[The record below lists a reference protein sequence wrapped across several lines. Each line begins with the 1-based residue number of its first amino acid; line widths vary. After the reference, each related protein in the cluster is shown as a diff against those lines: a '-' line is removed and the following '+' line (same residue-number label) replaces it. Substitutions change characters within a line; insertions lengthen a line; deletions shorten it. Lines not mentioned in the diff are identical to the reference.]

1 MDERQVRIT
10 EDLAGLFRGELRC
23 DSLTTAMYACDASLY
38 QIEPIGVAFPRDRED
53 VEVLA
58 KYALSTHLQLIPR
71 GAGTGV
77 AGSAIGHGLIVDF
90 SRHMR
95 SIEQIGEDTVRVQ
108 PGVVLERLNH
118 ELREEGR
125 YFAPDPSNVNVTTIG
140 GMLGVDAAGSHSLRV
155 GSTRH
160 HVQSLELV
168 LAGGERFEARREWLA
183 FRRAGDYFEPEVG
196 EASVRKRLIVSR
208 LAKLLTDHKQLI
220 RDRQP
225 TGVRNSCGYYLRS
238 VLDEERLNL
247 PRLLVGSEGTL
258 GLFTAAT
265 LHTSELPA
273 YRGVVLL
280 LFGELSAAVRAVQVI
295 VPQQPSACDLMDRR
309 VLSLAC
315 ERNSAFRALVSPA
328 AEAALLVEQTGYND
342 RQVRDRLRMVVEAV
356 RGVEPTVSVAAD
368 AYTPDDA
375 DFLWSLPNSIVSLLT
390 RLTGQTRP
398 LPFVEDI
405 AVPSEALDDFLVQAQ
420 RVFQKHDVTATLYAH
435 AGAGQLHLRPFLP
448 PPTPHN
454 VDAMESLAADLYDV
468 VFKMGGSI
476 SGEHGDG
483 LSRTRFVR
491 NQYGPLYSVFQQIKE
506 IFDPHNLM
514 NPGKIVGQDQPL
526 IRDHLRPVV
535 ITAEETS
542 AIVPNVIELKLKWNS
557 REFAETTQLCNGCGS
572 CRTQSDESRMCPFF
586 RQAPN
591 EESSPRAKANVGRGF
606 LTGVLDIDELSSV
619 EMKRLADLCFNCK
632 QCHLDCPSQVDIP
645 ALMIEAKAQFVA
657 ANGLGGTDWI
667 LSRGHSFGRLGS
679 TTSLAANWVLANPAA
694 RWVIEKL
701 FGIARERKLPQFARR
716 PFVQSARKYW
726 RRPKPGK
733 KDRRKTI
740 VYFVDHFANFHDTEL
755 ADAFVAILAHN
766 QIPVHVPQNQT
777 ASGMAMISAGDLDA
791 AREMAESNVR
801 ELAELAREGHPI
813 VCTEPAAALCLKE
826 EYPKLLDHPDVEVVA
841 SQVMDAGVFLSELN
855 DKEHL
860 RTDFAPLN
868 LRAGYHLPCHQK
880 ALTLESPLAN
890 LLTLIPEFDVHKIE
904 KGCSGMAGAF
914 GLARDNFQTSLEI
927 GRDLMQRMRE
937 PDLHIGVTECSSCK
951 IQMEQGT
958 KIPTLHPLKLLA
970 YAYGLMPKIQQK
982 LAPSNKKL
990 IVT

>member
-1 MDERQVRIT
+1 MHFDP
-10 EDLAGLFRGELRC
+10 
-23 DSLTTAMYACDASLY
+23 LTTVMYACDASLY
-38 QIEPIGVAFPRDRED
+38 QIKPIGVACPRDRED
-53 VEVLA
+53 VQVLA
-58 KYALSTHLQLIPR
+58 KYALDTHLPLIPR

-77 AGSAIGHGLIVDF
+77 AGSAIGSGLVVDF

-95 SIEQIGEDTVRVQ
+95 SIERIDGDTARVQ

-118 ELREEGR
+118 RLREEGR
-125 YFAPDPSNVNVTTIG
+125 YFAPDPSNVNVTTVG

-160 HVQSLELV
+160 HVESLELV

-183 FRRAGDYFEPEVG
+183 FRRAGDYLEPEIG

-208 LAKLLTDHKQLI
+208 LAKLLADQKELI

-225 TGVRNSCGYYLRS
+225 TGVRNSCGYYLRG
-238 VLDEERLNL
+238 VLDAERLNL

-273 YRGVVLL
+273 FRGVVLL

-295 VPQQPSACDLMDRR
+295 VPQQPSACDLLDRR
-309 VLSLAC
+309 VLSLSC
-315 ERNSAFRALVSPA
+315 EGNPAFREIVSPA

-356 RGVEPTVSVAAD
+356 RGIEPTVSVAAD
-368 AYTPDDA
+368 AYTPDDVE
-375 DFLWSLPNSIVSLLT
+375 FLWSLPNSIVPLLT

-405 AVPSEALDDFLVQAQ
+405 AVPPEALEDFLVQAQ

-435 AGAGQLHLRPFLP
+435 AGAGQLHLRPFMP
-448 PPTPHN
+448 PPTPRD
-454 VDAMESLAADLYDV
+454 VDAMESLAADLYAV

-483 LSRTRFVR
+483 LSRTRFVKQ
-491 NQYGPLYSVFQQIKE
+491 QYGPLYAVFQQIKE

-514 NPGKIVGQDQPL
+514 NPGKVMGQDQPL
-526 IRDHLRPVV
+526 IRDHLRPIVA
-535 ITAEETS
+535 TAATTVGTAAKEPE
-542 AIVPNVIELKLKWNS
+542 IVELKLKWQS
-557 REFAETTQLCNGCGS
+557 AEFAETTQLCNGCGN
-572 CRTQSDESRMCPFF
+572 CKTQSEESRMCPFF
-586 RQAPN
+586 RIAPT
-591 EESSPRAKANVGRGF
+591 EEAAPRSKANVARGF
-606 LTGVLDIDELSSV
+606 LTGVLDVDEFSSR
-619 EMKRLADLCFNCK
+619 EMKRLANLCFNCK
-632 QCHLDCPSQVDIP
+632 QCQLDCPSKVDIP

-657 ANGLGGTDWI
+657 ANGLSGTDWI
-667 LSRGHSFGRLGS
+667 LSRGHSFGRVGS
-679 TTSLAANWVLANPAA
+679 ATSLAANWVLANPVA
-694 RWVIEKL
+694 RWVIDKL
-701 FGIARERKLPQFARR
+701 FGIARERKLPLFARR
-716 PFVQSARKYW
+716 PFVRSARKYW

-733 KDRRKTI
+733 KDRRKTVI
-740 VYFVDHFANFHDTEL
+740 YFVDHFANFHDTEL
-755 ADAFVAILAHN
+755 ADAFVAILEHN
-766 QIPVHVPQNQT
+766 QIPIHVPPNQT

-791 AREMAESNVR
+791 ARELAEHNVR

-826 EYPKLLDHPDVEVVA
+826 EYPKLLDHPDVGVVA
-841 SQVMDAGVFLSELN
+841 AQVMEAGEFLAELN
-855 DKEHL
+855 DKGHL
-860 RTDFAPLN
+860 RTDFSPLN
-868 LRAGYHLPCHQK
+868 LTAGYHLPCHLK
-880 ALTLESPLAN
+880 KLTLESSLAN
-890 LLTLIPEFDVHKIE
+890 LLSLIPDFDVHKIE

-927 GRDLMQRMRE
+927 GRDLMLRMRE
-937 PDLHIGVTECSSCK
+937 PDLQIGVTECSSCK
-951 IQMEQGT
+951 MQMEQGT
-958 KIPTLHPLKLLA
+958 RTPTLHPLKLLA
-970 YAYGLMPKIQQK
+970 YSYGLMPMIQHK
-982 LAPSNKKL
+982 LLPSRKKL